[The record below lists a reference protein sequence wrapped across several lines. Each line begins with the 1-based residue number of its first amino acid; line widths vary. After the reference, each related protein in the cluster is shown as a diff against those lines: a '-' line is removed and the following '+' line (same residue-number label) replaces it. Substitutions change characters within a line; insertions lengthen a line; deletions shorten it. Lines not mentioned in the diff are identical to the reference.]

1 MVRKIIFALLFLFP
15 LLWGGAGGEILAQQ
29 DPQYSQYMFNQL
41 VLNPAYAGSREV
53 IATSLLYRKQWTS
66 LEGSPYTGALSI
78 QAPLQKNK
86 AGLGAEI
93 ISDKL
98 GPKSVSA
105 LLFSYAYRIPVFR
118 GKLSFGLRLGIYNY
132 MFDRAKIDYKDQN
145 DVYNTLNR
153 SSKITGSG
161 DFGLYYYSR
170 TFYWGLGMNHLN
182 RGKIVAST
190 SDSSA
195 TQSPHY
201 FMPIG
206 KAFEAGNTVINPT
219 ILIKSTP
226 NAPASIDVS
235 INILLKEK
243 LWLGV
248 SLRSGYG
255 TVFFTQYQIN
265 EKMKIGYSYDYG
277 SNRIGIAGKGSHEI
291 MIGYDLNIQGTKIL
305 MPRYL

>member
-1 MVRKIIFALLFLFP
+1 MFWSLYLILPPLF
-15 LLWGGAGGEILAQQ
+15 WEESGMRCYAQQ

-41 VLNPAYAGSREV
+41 ALNPAYAGSREI
-53 IATSLLYRKQWTS
+53 IATSLLYRKQWTNIEDAPS
-66 LEGSPYTGALSI
+66 TGTLSI
-78 QAPLQKNK
+78 QGPLQKNK

-105 LLFSYAYRIPVFR
+105 LLFSYAYRVALFK
-118 GKLSFGLRLGIYNY
+118 GKLSFGLRLGMYSY

-182 RGKIVAST
+182 RGKIVVSN

-195 TQSPHY
+195 MQSPHY

-206 KAFEAGNTVINPT
+206 KAFQVGNTVINPT
-219 ILIKSTP
+219 ILIKRTI
-226 NAPASIDVS
+226 NAPASIDIS

-248 SLRSGYG
+248 SERSGYG

-277 SNRIGIAGKGSHEI
+277 RNRIGIAGKGAHEI
-291 MIGYDLNIQGTKIL
+291 MIGYDVNIQGAKIL